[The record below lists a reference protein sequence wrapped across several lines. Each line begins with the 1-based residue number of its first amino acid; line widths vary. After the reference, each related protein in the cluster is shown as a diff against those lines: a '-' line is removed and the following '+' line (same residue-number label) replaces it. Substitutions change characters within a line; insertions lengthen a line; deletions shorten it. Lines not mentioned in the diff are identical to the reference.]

1 MTLNFDAAAFDGAEE
16 LVASWRSSR
25 APDPLFSVSEWADR
39 HRVLSTREAAEAG
52 RYRTSRVP
60 PMKAI
65 MDAMSLSHPAQTV
78 VVMKA
83 SQAGF
88 TEAANNWIG
97 YVIHH
102 APGPM
107 MAVQPTVELAKRFS
121 KQRIDS
127 LIEQSPAIREKV
139 SPSRDRDSG
148 NTILAKE
155 FPGGILVMTGANS
168 APGLRSMPARYLF
181 LDEVDSYP
189 ASAGNEGDPVELA
202 IERTRTYG
210 HRSKILMG
218 SKPTER
224 GKSKIE
230 HEFETTNQQRYF
242 VPCPFCN
249 HMQWLQFE
257 RLRWEKGKPDTAHY
271 ECAGCEQA
279 IPERH
284 KTGMLA
290 DGEWRPTAESDN
302 PQVIGFHISALY
314 SPIGWMSWAQ
324 IAAQWE
330 AADTDE
336 KKRSFKNGVLGE
348 TWVES
353 GEAPDWQRLYDRR
366 ERWPFGTVPKDGLFL
381 TAGVDV
387 QKDRLEC
394 SVWAWGRG
402 LESWLVEHVVIDGGA
417 ESSAAWDAL
426 KAKLNAR
433 WKHENGGDLGIVR
446 MAIDTGY
453 ETSAVYTW
461 ARAMG
466 WAQVS
471 PVKGIEGF
479 NKSSPVS
486 GPTHLDATVAG
497 RKIKRGVRL
506 WTVAVSTFKTET
518 YRFLRQNPPTDEA
531 MAAGECYPAGY
542 VHLPHGMDEEVVK
555 QLVGEQL
562 ITVKTR
568 RGYQRLE
575 WQKIRQRNE
584 ALDCRVYAR
593 AAAYIAG
600 ADRWGPDTWRDLE
613 DQVAVSIEDQ
623 PPRPIRQGGRKQR
636 SSGISIG

>member
-1 MTLNFDAAAFDGAEE
+1 
-16 LVASWRSSR
+16 
-25 APDPLFSVSEWADR
+25 
-39 HRVLSTREAAEAG
+39 
-52 RYRTSRVP
+52 
-60 PMKAI
+60 

-107 MAVQPTVELAKRFS
+107 MAVQPTVDLAKRFS

-257 RLRWEKGKPDTAHY
+257 RLRWTKGKPETAHY
-271 ECAGCEQA
+271 ECAGCDQA
-279 IPERH
+279 ISERH

-302 PQVIGFHISALY
+302 AQVIGFHISALY
-314 SPIGWMSWAQ
+314 SPVGWMAWSQ

-336 KKRSFKNGVLGE
+336 KKRAFKNGVLGE
-348 TWVES
+348 TWIES

-366 ERWPFGTVPKDGLFL
+366 EVWHIGTVPKDGLFL

-402 LESWLVEHVVIDGGA
+402 LESWFVEHTVIDGGA
-417 ESSAAWDAL
+417 ESQTAWDAL

-433 WKHENGGDLGIVR
+433 WKHENGGDLGILR

-542 VHLPHGMDEEVVK
+542 VHLPHGTDEEVIK
-555 QLVGEQL
+555 QLVAEQL
-562 ITVKTR
+562 VTVKTR

-584 ALDCRVYAR
+584 SLDCRIYAR

>member
-1 MTLNFDAAAFDGAEE
+1 MTFNFEAAAFDGADD
-16 LVASWRSSR
+16 LVAAWRSSR
-25 APDPLFSVSEWADR
+25 TPDPLFSVSEWADR

-139 SPSRDRDSG
+139 SPARDRDSG
-148 NTILAKE
+148 NTMLAKE

-230 HEFETTNQQRYF
+230 HEFERTNQQRYF

-257 RLRWEKGKPDTAHY
+257 RLRWEKGKPETAHY
-271 ECAGCEQA
+271 ECAGCDQA
-279 IPERH
+279 ISERH

-302 PQVIGFHISALY
+302 AQVIGFHISALY
-314 SPIGWMSWAQ
+314 SPIGWMAWAQ
-324 IAAQWE
+324 VAAQWE

-366 ERWPFGTVPKDGLFL
+366 ELWPFGAVPKEGLFL

-402 LESWLVEHVVIDGGA
+402 LESWLVEHIVIDGGA
-417 ESSAAWDAL
+417 ENQTAWTAL
-426 KAKLNAR
+426 TAKLQSR
-433 WKHENGGDLGIVR
+433 WRHENGGDLGITR
-446 MAIDTGY
+446 MAIDAGY

-486 GPTHLDATVAG
+486 GPSHLDATVAG

-518 YRFLRQNPPTDEA
+518 YRFLRQNPPTDESI
-531 MAAGECYPAGY
+531 AAGECHPAGY
-542 VHLPHGMDEEVVK
+542 VHIPHGTDDEFIK
-555 QLVGEQL
+555 QLVAEQL
-562 ITVKTR
+562 VSVKTR

-575 WQKIRQRNE
+575 WQKIRPRNE

-600 ADRWGPDTWRDLE
+600 ADRWGPDVWRDLE
-613 DQVAVSIEDQ
+613 DQVAPVIENQ

-636 SSGISIG
+636 SAGISI